1 MQPTIE
7 ILDRIRKNSRDNKEE
22 IFTRLYRYLL
32 RPDLYYLAY
41 KNLYANKGA
50 GTKGV
55 NDDTADGFSKEKV
68 DRIIQSLADG
78 TYTPNPVRREYIQ
91 KKQNSTKKRPLGIP
105 TFTDKLVQ
113 EVLRMILESVYEPI
127 FSNNSHGFRPNRS
140 CHTAL
145 KSLKREFSGVS
156 WFIEGDIKGCFDNI
170 DHQVLAN
177 VINAKI
183 KDARLI
189 QLIWKFLKAGYM
201 EDWQYHATYS
211 GCPQGGIVS
220 PILANIYLNELDKF
234 VEKTA
239 KEFYKSR
246 DRHHTPEYDKVTWQI
261 KKAQKQLKTATGQ
274 EKTALLQKIAQ
285 LKAVMH
291 KTPCMSK
298 TDKVIKYIRYA
309 DDFILGVKGDKADC
323 ERIKRQ
329 LSDFISQTLKMELSE
344 QKTLITHSNQ
354 YARFLGYD
362 IRVRRDQKLKPHG
375 NHVSRTLNGS
385 VELCIPF
392 ADKIMPF
399 LFGKSVIRQLHDGT
413 IEPTARKYIFRCT
426 DLEIVSTY
434 NSELRGICNYY
445 SIASNFNKLQ
455 YFEYLM
461 EYSCLKTLAGKHES
475 TSRKMMRK
483 YRDGNGSWGVPYQ
496 TKAGIKRRSFARFMD
511 CKNTDLWTDKIIDFA
526 IAHIGSRTS
535 FDDRLSARVC
545 ELCGKTNVPL
555 EIHHVNKVKNL
566 KGKQLRK
573 FRRNI
578 GMIFQSFNLVTR
590 TTVIRNVLMAKVPEM
605 PFWRVLL
612 GVFKKEDKMQAL
624 ESLDKVGILDK
635 AYIRADQL
643 SGGQQQRVALA
654 RTLAQNPEIIL
665 ADEPVAALDPVTA
678 KQVMSDF
685 RKINQDMNISILIN
699 IHHVELALEY
709 ADRIIGIRAGKI
721 VYDGPSENVTQDVL
735 NTIYEGK
742 IPEKTEEA

>member
-1 MQPTIE
+1 MAVFRIEKTRDYTVMSNHHLRDMSLSLKAKGLLSLMLSLPENWDYTMKGLSRICKDGIDSISGGIRELEEHGYLIRERVRGANGQLGSIEYTILEQPKEPTPAQE
-7 ILDRIRKNSRDNKEE
+7 KPIRENPVQANPTLVTPVQEAPAQ
-22 IFTRLYRYLL
+22 LNLL

-170 DHQVLAN
+170 DHRVLAN

-399 LFGKSVIRQLHDGT
+399 LFGKSVIRQLRDGT
-413 IEPTARKYIFRCT
+413 IEPIARKYIFRCT

-475 TSRKMMRK
+475 TSRKIIRK
-483 YRDGNGSWGVPYQ
+483 YRDGNGGWGVPYQ

-566 KGKQLRK
+566 KGKQLWELAMIAKKRK
-573 FRRNI
+573 
-578 GMIFQSFNLVTR
+578 
-590 TTVIRNVLMAKVPEM
+590 
-605 PFWRVLL
+605 
-612 GVFKKEDKMQAL
+612 
-624 ESLDKVGILDK
+624 
-635 AYIRADQL
+635 
-643 SGGQQQRVALA
+643 
-654 RTLAQNPEIIL
+654 TLAVCK
-665 ADEPVAALDPVTA
+665 DCHH
-678 KQVMSDF
+678 K
-685 RKINQDMNISILIN
+685 
-699 IHHVELALEY
+699 IHH
-709 ADRIIGIRAGKI
+709 
-721 VYDGPSENVTQDVL
+721 P
-735 NTIYEGK
+735 
-742 IPEKTEEA
+742 

>member
-50 GTKGV
+50 GTRGV

-78 TYTPNPVRREYIQ
+78 TYTPNPVRRKYIQ

-354 YARFLGYD
+354 YARFLGYN

-399 LFGKSVIRQLHDGT
+399 LFGKSVIRQLRDGT

-475 TSRKMMRK
+475 TSRKMMQSECAALRH
-483 YRDGNGSWGVPYQ
+483 
-496 TKAGIKRRSFARFMD
+496 ARRVIFA
-511 CKNTDLWTDKIIDFA
+511 
-526 IAHIGSRTS
+526 
-535 FDDRLSARVC
+535 
-545 ELCGKTNVPL
+545 
-555 EIHHVNKVKNL
+555 
-566 KGKQLRK
+566 
-573 FRRNI
+573 
-578 GMIFQSFNLVTR
+578 
-590 TTVIRNVLMAKVPEM
+590 
-605 PFWRVLL
+605 
-612 GVFKKEDKMQAL
+612 
-624 ESLDKVGILDK
+624 
-635 AYIRADQL
+635 
-643 SGGQQQRVALA
+643 GQQEQIQAYLNA
-654 RTLAQNPEIIL
+654 
-665 ADEPVAALDPVTA
+665 
-678 KQVMSDF
+678 SDF
-685 RKINQDMNISILIN
+685 FLSPSLHENLSISILEACAAKLPCLVTDVGGNGEIIESGKN
-699 IHHVELALEY
+699 GLLIAASSTDALASGLRKMSDDKCRAEIKQRARQVDY
-709 ADRIIGIRAGKI
+709 SKFSDEHIDRQLQQ
-721 VYDGPSENVTQDVL
+721 VYDRLLQRC
-735 NTIYEGK
+735 
-742 IPEKTEEA
+742 